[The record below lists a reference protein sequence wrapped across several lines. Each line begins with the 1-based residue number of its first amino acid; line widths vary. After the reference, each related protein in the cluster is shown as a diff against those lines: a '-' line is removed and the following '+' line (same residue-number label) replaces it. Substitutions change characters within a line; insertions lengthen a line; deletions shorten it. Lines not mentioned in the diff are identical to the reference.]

1 LSSEYTVAA
10 VSFLNARPLIEGLE
24 EEDGI
29 HLISDVPSRLLE
41 TLLED
46 RASVALCP
54 VIDFQL
60 SPIEL
65 KIVPVGAI
73 GCDGCTLTVRIFSR
87 VPMEKTTCVHTDGDS
102 HTSVALLSVVFKELY
117 GRVPEIENLVSADV
131 NGSAAPPDTVLLIG
145 DKVVRNQP
153 DAALYLHQID
163 LGEAWRAMTGLPFV
177 FACWM
182 ARAENSLG
190 NLPDL
195 LGRCRDRNRGR
206 IAEIAADHALASGW
220 PEHLAVEYLSDIL
233 RYDLGPRELEAI
245 ELFWSK
251 CRELRL
257 IDQLRPMRLDGAS
270 SNRVNNSLRDL
281 SSVTGEDTD
290 LG

>member
-1 LSSEYTVAA
+1 MSSEYTVAA
-10 VSFLNARPLIEGLE
+10 VSFLNARPLIEGLDSE
-24 EEDGI
+24 NGI
-29 HLISDVPSRLLE
+29 RLISDVPSRLLE

-73 GCDGCTLTVRIFSR
+73 GCDGCTLTVRVFSR
-87 VPMEKTTCVHTDGDS
+87 APMEKTTCVHTDGDS

-117 GRVPEIENLVSADV
+117 GRVPEIENLVSTDV

-145 DKVVRNQP
+145 DKVVCNQP
-153 DAALYLHQID
+153 DAALYPHQID

-182 ARAENSLG
+182 ARSDRNLG
-190 NLPDL
+190 ELPGL
-195 LGRCRDRNRGR
+195 LKRCRDRNRGR
-206 IAEIAADHALASGW
+206 IAEIAAHHALASGW
-220 PEHLAVEYLSDIL
+220 PEQLAVEYLREIL
-233 RYDLGPRELEAI
+233 RYDLGPRELETI
-245 ELFWSK
+245 ELFWSR
-251 CRELRL
+251 CHDLGL
-257 IDQLRPMRLDGAS
+257 IDQLRPLRLY
-270 SNRVNNSLRDL
+270 
-281 SSVTGEDTD
+281 
-290 LG
+290 